1 MSLIVPPLPKAPR
14 SLIEEVAAAHW
25 ATHGPA
31 GWAMPPR
38 YEVVVRGYRATTMGP
53 TPGNDPGIWDDAF
66 FWLTPQRMTAQNGN
80 ADPSRYG
87 WNANA
92 GKPMAVL
99 NIGCWPFRRGPHRG
113 RTPALR
119 QIAPGET
126 LAKKVPNDGRFSV
139 TRTYAKGDPRNYQ
152 EAGYYAI
159 NQHSGSLNTTSSE
172 GCLTLP
178 PHISRSFLQTIWD
191 DTLKARQDIIWCL
204 LIEGP
209 II

>member
-1 MSLIVPPLPKAPR
+1 MSLIVPPKPKASR
-14 SLIEEVAAAHW
+14 ALIESVAAAHW
-25 ATHGPA
+25 ATHGPDDLPSPL
-31 GWAMPPR
+31 W
-38 YEVVVRGYRATTMGP
+38 YELVVRGYRATSMGP

-66 FWLTPQRMTAQNGN
+66 FWVTPERMIAQNGN

-87 WNANA
+87 LNAGV

-99 NIGCWPFRRGPHRG
+99 NVGCWPFRRGPHKG

-119 QIAPGET
+119 QIDPSEA
-126 LAKKVPNDGRFSV
+126 LAKKVPFDGRFSV
-139 TRTYAKGDPRNYQ
+139 TRTYAKGDKRNYQ

-159 NQHSGSLNTTSSE
+159 NQHPGGVHGTSSE

-178 PHISRSFLQTIWD
+178 PHVSRAFLQAIWD

-204 LIEGP
+204 LVEGP
-209 II
+209 IA

>member
-1 MSLIVPPLPKAPR
+1 
-14 SLIEEVAAAHW
+14 
-25 ATHGPA
+25 
-31 GWAMPPR
+31 MPPR